1 MKNLFLAALAA
12 LALSGCAG
20 LKCGAKD
27 GRDVAEIDV
36 PEDGWTRYL
45 GTDGEIKE
53 VAFFTAFFSGQF
65 RQSPKE
71 GEKIGFVLTKK
82 SGERIPIR
90 LGDMYKATDGA
101 FALAGLDAEAGV
113 WRGAKELRGAKRVK
127 FYKFQEGSVKVTD
140 YEAQDGL
147 CEAFYAGQ
155 KIRVKSVLS
164 RRTSKAGG
172 ASGEISAAQTQ
183 GEISR
188 DVVKTLNSHEKPL
201 PQSSSKNLANK
212 KNVAQKTDSEALKSE
227 TEALKDIIC
236 IVGKTKSIEISD

>member
-53 VAFFTAFFSGQF
+53 IAFFTAFFSKQF
-65 RQSPKE
+65 RPHPKD

-90 LGDMYKATDGA
+90 LGDMYKAADGA
-101 FALAGLDAEAGV
+101 FVLADLDAQSDV
-113 WRGAKELRGAKRVK
+113 WGGARELRGAKRVK

-140 YEAQDGL
+140 YEAQGGL
-147 CEAFYAGQ
+147 CEAFYAGE

-164 RRTSKAGG
+164 HRTSKSGG
-172 ASGEISAAQTQ
+172 ASGEISTVQTQ

-188 DVVKTLNSHEKPL
+188 GAVKALNSHEKPS

-212 KNVAQKTDSEALKSE
+212 KGATQKTEGEALKPE
-227 TEALKDIIC
+227 VEVLKNIIC
-236 IVGKTKSIEISD
+236 YR

>member
-27 GRDVAEIDV
+27 ERDVAEIDV

-53 VAFFTAFFSGQF
+53 VAFFTAFFSKQF
-65 RQSPKE
+65 RPHPKD

-82 SGERIPIR
+82 SDERIPIR
-90 LGDMYKATDGA
+90 LGNMYKAADGA
-101 FALAGLDAEAGV
+101 FALADLDAQSDV
-113 WRGAKELRGAKRVK
+113 WGGARELRRAKRVK

-140 YEAQDGL
+140 YEAQGGL
-147 CEAFYAGQ
+147 CEAFYAGE

-164 RRTSKAGG
+164 RRTSRAGRA
-172 ASGEISAAQTQ
+172 ASGEISTVQTQ

-188 DVVKTLNSHEKPL
+188 DAVKALNSREKPL
-201 PQSSSKNLANK
+201 PQGSSKNLANK
-212 KNVAQKTDSEALKSE
+212 NSSAQKTDSEALKSE

-236 IVGKTKSIEISD
+236 YR

>member
-27 GRDVAEIDV
+27 GRDVAQIDV

-53 VAFFTAFFSGQF
+53 VAFFTAFFSKQF
-65 RQSPKE
+65 RPHPKD

-90 LGDMYKATDGA
+90 LGNMYKAADGA
-101 FALAGLDAEAGV
+101 FALAGLDAQSDV
-113 WRGAKELRGAKRVK
+113 WGGNEELRGAKRVK

-140 YEAQDGL
+140 YEAQRGL
-147 CEAFYAGQ
+147 CEAFYAGE

-164 RRTSKAGG
+164 RRTGKAGE
-172 ASGEISAAQTQ
+172 ASGEISAVQMQ

-188 DVVKTLNSHEKPL
+188 DAVKALNSREKPS
-201 PQSSSKNLANK
+201 PQGSSKNLANK
-212 KNVAQKTDSEALKSE
+212 KSSAQKTDSEALKSE
-227 TEALKDIIC
+227 TEALKNIIC
-236 IVGKTKSIEISD
+236 IVGKNEVD

>member
-12 LALSGCAG
+12 LAFSGCAG

-65 RQSPKE
+65 RPHPKD

-90 LGDMYKATDGA
+90 LGNMYKAADGA
-101 FALAGLDAEAGV
+101 FALADLDAEASV
-113 WRGAKELRGAKRVK
+113 WRGARELRGAKRVK
-127 FYKFQEGSVKVTD
+127 FYKFQEDSVKVTD
-140 YEAQDGL
+140 YEAQGGL
-147 CEAFYAGQ
+147 CEAFYAGE
-155 KIRVKSVLS
+155 KISVKSVLS
-164 RRTSKAGG
+164 RHTSKSGG
-172 ASGEISAAQTQ
+172 TSGEISTVQTQ

-188 DVVKTLNSHEKPL
+188 DVVKALNSHEKPS

-212 KNVAQKTDSEALKSE
+212 KSAAQKTDSEALKPE
-227 TEALKDIIC
+227 AEALKNIIC
-236 IVGKTKSIEISD
+236 YR

>member
-45 GTDGEIKE
+45 DTDGETKE

-65 RQSPKE
+65 RPHPKD

-90 LGDMYKATDGA
+90 LGNMYKAADGA
-101 FALAGLDAEAGV
+101 FALADLDAQSDV
-113 WRGAKELRGAKRVK
+113 WGGALELRRAKWVK

-140 YEAQDGL
+140 YEAQGGL

-164 RRTSKAGG
+164 RRTSKAGR
-172 ASGEISAAQTQ
+172 ASGEISTAQTQ

-188 DVVKTLNSHEKPL
+188 DAVKALNSRKKL
-201 PQSSSKNLANK
+201 SPQSSSKNLANK
-212 KNVAQKTDSEALKSE
+212 KSAAQKTNSEALKSE
-227 TEALKDIIC
+227 AEALKDIIC
-236 IVGKTKSIEISD
+236 IVGKNEVD

>member
-27 GRDVAEIDV
+27 GQDVAEIDV
-36 PEDGWTRYL
+36 PEEGWTRYL

-53 VAFFTAFFSGQF
+53 VAFFTAFFSKQF
-65 RQSPKE
+65 RPHPKD

-90 LGDMYKATDGA
+90 LGDMYKAADGA
-101 FALAGLDAEAGV
+101 FALADLDAEAGV
-113 WRGAKELRGAKRVK
+113 WRGAEELRRAKRVK

-140 YEAQDGL
+140 YEAQGGL
-147 CEAFYAGQ
+147 CEAFYAGE
-155 KIRVKSVLS
+155 KIRVKSMLS
-164 RRTSKAGG
+164 HHASKVGG
-172 ASGEISAAQTQ
+172 ASGEISTVQTQ

-188 DVVKTLNSHEKPL
+188 DAVKALNSREKPS

-212 KNVAQKTDSEALKSE
+212 KSSAQKTDSEALKSE
-227 TEALKDIIC
+227 TEALKNIIC
-236 IVGKTKSIEISD
+236 AGFEKGAEF

>member
-1 MKNLFLAALAA
+1 MENMKNIFLAALAA

-45 GTDGEIKE
+45 DTDGETKE
-53 VAFFTAFFSGQF
+53 VAFFTAFFSKQF
-65 RQSPKE
+65 RQSPKD

-90 LGDMYKATDGA
+90 LGNMYKAADGA
-101 FALAGLDAEAGV
+101 FVLADLDAQSDV
-113 WRGAKELRGAKRVK
+113 WSGAEELRRAKRVK

-140 YEAQDGL
+140 YEAQGGL
-147 CEAFYAGQ
+147 CEAFYAGE
-155 KIRVKSVLS
+155 KISVKSVLS
-164 RRTSKAGG
+164 RRTSKIGKTGG
-172 ASGEISAAQTQ
+172 VSGEISTVQTQ

-188 DVVKTLNSHEKPL
+188 DAVKALNSREKPL
-201 PQSSSKNLANK
+201 PQGSSKNLANK
-212 KNVAQKTDSEALKSE
+212 KSAAQKTDSEALKPE
-227 TEALKDIIC
+227 AEALKNIIC
-236 IVGKTKSIEISD
+236 YR

>member
-65 RQSPKE
+65 RQSPKD

-90 LGDMYKATDGA
+90 LGNMYKAADGA
-101 FALAGLDAEAGV
+101 FVLADLDAQSDV
-113 WRGAKELRGAKRVK
+113 WRGAEELQGAKRVK

-140 YEAQDGL
+140 YEAQGGL
-147 CEAFYAGQ
+147 CEAFYAGE

-164 RRTSKAGG
+164 HRTSKAGG
-172 ASGEISAAQTQ
+172 ASGEISTAQTQ

-188 DVVKTLNSHEKPL
+188 DAVKTLNSHEKPSL
-201 PQSSSKNLANK
+201 QSSSKNLANK
-212 KNVAQKTDSEALKSE
+212 KSTAQKTDSEALKPE
-227 TEALKDIIC
+227 AEALKNIIC
-236 IVGKTKSIEISD
+236 YR

>member
-1 MKNLFLAALAA
+1 MKNIFLAALAA

-36 PEDGWTRYL
+36 PEEGWTRYL

-53 VAFFTAFFSGQF
+53 VAFFTAFFSKQF
-65 RQSPKE
+65 RPHPKD

-90 LGDMYKATDGA
+90 LGNMYKATDGA
-101 FALAGLDAEAGV
+101 FALADLDAEAGV
-113 WRGAKELRGAKRVK
+113 WRGAEELRRAKRVK

-140 YEAQDGL
+140 YEAQGGL
-147 CEAFYAGQ
+147 CEAFYAGE
-155 KIRVKSVLS
+155 KISVKSMLS
-164 RRTSKAGG
+164 RHASNADG
-172 ASGEISAAQTQ
+172 ASGEISTVQTQ
-183 GEISR
+183 GKISR
-188 DVVKTLNSHEKPL
+188 DAVKALNSREKPL
-201 PQSSSKNLANK
+201 PQGSSKNLANK
-212 KNVAQKTDSEALKSE
+212 NSSAQKTDSEALKSE

-236 IVGKTKSIEISD
+236 YR

>member
-53 VAFFTAFFSGQF
+53 VAFFTAFFSKQF
-65 RQSPKE
+65 RPHPKD

-90 LGDMYKATDGA
+90 LGNMYKAADGA
-101 FALAGLDAEAGV
+101 FALADLDAQSDV
-113 WRGAKELRGAKRVK
+113 WGGAEELRRAKRVK

-140 YEAQDGL
+140 YEAQGGL
-147 CEAFYAGQ
+147 CEAFYAGE
-155 KIRVKSVLS
+155 KISVKSVLS
-164 RRTSKAGG
+164 RRTSKIGKTGG
-172 ASGEISAAQTQ
+172 ASGEISTAQTQ

-188 DVVKTLNSHEKPL
+188 DSVKALNSREKPS

-212 KNVAQKTDSEALKSE
+212 KGTAQKTDSEALKPE
-227 TEALKDIIC
+227 AEALKNIIC
-236 IVGKTKSIEISD
+236 YR

>member
-53 VAFFTAFFSGQF
+53 VAFFTAFFSKQF
-65 RQSPKE
+65 RPHPKD

-90 LGDMYKATDGA
+90 LGDMYKAADGA
-101 FALAGLDAEAGV
+101 FALADLDAQGDV
-113 WRGAKELRGAKRVK
+113 WGGARELRGAKRVK

-140 YEAQDGL
+140 YEAQGGL
-147 CEAFYAGQ
+147 CEAFYAGE

-164 RRTSKAGG
+164 RHASKADG
-172 ASGEISAAQTQ
+172 ASGEISTVQTQ

-188 DVVKTLNSHEKPL
+188 AGTEILNSREKPS

-212 KNVAQKTDSEALKSE
+212 KGAAQKTDNEALKPE
-227 TEALKDIIC
+227 AKALKDIIC
-236 IVGKTKSIEISD
+236 YR

>member
-12 LALSGCAG
+12 LVLSGCAG

-53 VAFFTAFFSGQF
+53 VAFFTAFFSKQF
-65 RQSPKE
+65 HPHPKD

-90 LGDMYKATDGA
+90 LGNMYKAADGA
-101 FALAGLDAEAGV
+101 FVLADLDAQSDV
-113 WRGAKELRGAKRVK
+113 WGGTEELRRAKRAK

-147 CEAFYAGQ
+147 CEAFYAGK
-155 KIRVKSVLS
+155 KISIKSVLS
-164 RRTSKAGG
+164 RRTSKSGG
-172 ASGEISAAQTQ
+172 ASGEISTVQTQ

-188 DVVKTLNSHEKPL
+188 DAAEILNSREKPSS
-201 PQSSSKNLANK
+201 QSSSKNLANK
-212 KNVAQKTDSEALKSE
+212 NGAAQKIDSEALKLE
-227 TEALKDIIC
+227 AEALKDIIC
-236 IVGKTKSIEISD
+236 AGFEGSFEI

>member
-36 PEDGWTRYL
+36 PEDNWTRYL
-45 GTDGEIKE
+45 GTDGEVKE
-53 VAFFTAFFSGQF
+53 VAFFTAFFSKQF
-65 RQSPKE
+65 RQSPKD

-90 LGDMYKATDGA
+90 LGDMYKAADGA
-101 FALAGLDAEAGV
+101 FVLAGLEAQSDVWHGAE
-113 WRGAKELRGAKRVK
+113 ELRRAKRVK
-127 FYKFQEGSVKVTD
+127 FYKFQEGGVKVTD
-140 YEAQDGL
+140 YEVQDGL
-147 CEAFYAGQ
+147 CEAFYAGE

-164 RRTSKAGG
+164 RHASKAGE
-172 ASGEISAAQTQ
+172 ASGEIFTAQTQ

-188 DVVKTLNSHEKPL
+188 DAAEILNSREKPS

-212 KNVAQKTDSEALKSE
+212 KSSAQKTDSEALKSE
-227 TEALKDIIC
+227 TEALKNIIC
-236 IVGKTKSIEISD
+236 AGFEGSSEF

>member
-45 GTDGEIKE
+45 DTDGETKE

-65 RQSPKE
+65 RQSPKD

-90 LGDMYKATDGA
+90 LGDMYKAADGA
-101 FALAGLDAEAGV
+101 FALADLDAEAGV
-113 WRGAKELRGAKRVK
+113 WRGAEELRRAKRVK

-140 YEAQDGL
+140 YEAQGGL
-147 CEAFYAGQ
+147 CKAFYACK
-155 KIRVKSVLS
+155 KISVKSMLS
-164 RRTSKAGG
+164 HHASRVGG
-172 ASGEISAAQTQ
+172 ASGEISTVQTQ

-188 DVVKTLNSHEKPL
+188 DTVKALNSHEKPS

-212 KNVAQKTDSEALKSE
+212 KSAAQKTDSEALKPE
-227 TEALKDIIC
+227 AEALKNIIC
-236 IVGKTKSIEISD
+236 YR

>member
-12 LALSGCAG
+12 LALSGCAS

-45 GTDGEIKE
+45 DTDGETKE
-53 VAFFTAFFSGQF
+53 VAFFTAFFSKQF
-65 RQSPKE
+65 RPHPKD

-90 LGDMYKATDGA
+90 LGNMYKAADGA
-101 FALAGLDAEAGV
+101 FALADLDAQSDV
-113 WRGAKELRGAKRVK
+113 WGGARELRRAKRVK

-147 CEAFYAGQ
+147 CEAFYAGE
-155 KIRVKSVLS
+155 KISVKSVLS
-164 RRTSKAGG
+164 RRTSKSGG
-172 ASGEISAAQTQ
+172 ASGEISTAQTQ

-188 DVVKTLNSHEKPL
+188 DAVKALNSREKPS
-201 PQSSSKNLANK
+201 PQGSSKNLANK
-212 KNVAQKTDSEALKSE
+212 KGTAQKTDSEALKTE
-227 TEALKDIIC
+227 TEALKNIIC
-236 IVGKTKSIEISD
+236 YR

>member
-1 MKNLFLAALAA
+1 MKNIFLAALAA

-20 LKCGAKD
+20 LKCGEKD

-53 VAFFTAFFSGQF
+53 VAFFTAFFSKQF
-65 RQSPKE
+65 RQSPKD

-90 LGDMYKATDGA
+90 LGNMYKAADGA
-101 FALAGLDAEAGV
+101 FVLADLDAEAGV
-113 WRGAKELRGAKRVK
+113 WRGAEELRGAKRVK

-140 YEAQDGL
+140 YEAQEGL
-147 CEAFYAGQ
+147 CEAFYAGE

-164 RRTSKAGG
+164 RRTSKIGKTGG
-172 ASGEISAAQTQ
+172 ASGEISTVQTQ

-188 DVVKTLNSHEKPL
+188 GAAEILNSREKPS

-212 KNVAQKTDSEALKSE
+212 KSTAQKTDSEALKSE
-227 TEALKDIIC
+227 AEALKDIIC
-236 IVGKTKSIEISD
+236 AGFEGNFEI

>member
-1 MKNLFLAALAA
+1 MKNLFIVALAA

-45 GTDGEIKE
+45 STDGEIKE

-90 LGDMYKATDGA
+90 LGDMYKAADGA
-101 FALAGLDAEAGV
+101 FALADLDTQSDV
-113 WRGAKELRGAKRVK
+113 WRGARELQGAKRVK

-147 CEAFYAGQ
+147 CEAFYAG
-155 KIRVKSVLS
+155 KKVSVKSVLS
-164 RRTSKAGG
+164 RHASKAGE
-172 ASGEISAAQTQ
+172 ASGEISTAQAQ

-188 DVVKTLNSHEKPL
+188 DAVKALNSREKPS

-212 KNVAQKTDSEALKSE
+212 KSSAQKTDSEALKP
-227 TEALKDIIC
+227 EAEAIKNIIC
-236 IVGKTKSIEISD
+236 IVGKNEVD

>member
-36 PEDGWTRYL
+36 PEDNWTRYL

-53 VAFFTAFFSGQF
+53 VAFFTAFFSKQF
-65 RQSPKE
+65 RPHPKD

-90 LGDMYKATDGA
+90 LGNMYKAADGA
-101 FALAGLDAEAGV
+101 FALADLDAQSDV
-113 WRGAKELRGAKRVK
+113 WGGARELRRAKRVK

-140 YEAQDGL
+140 YEAQGGL
-147 CEAFYAGQ
+147 CEAFYAGE
-155 KIRVKSVLS
+155 KISVKSVLS
-164 RRTSKAGG
+164 RRTSKIDG
-172 ASGEISAAQTQ
+172 ANGEISTVQTQ

-188 DVVKTLNSHEKPL
+188 DAVKALNSREKPS
-201 PQSSSKNLANK
+201 PQSSSKNLASK
-212 KNVAQKTDSEALKSE
+212 KSAAQKTKGEALKPE
-227 TEALKDIIC
+227 AKALKDIIC
-236 IVGKTKSIEISD
+236 YR

>member
-53 VAFFTAFFSGQF
+53 VAFFTAFFSKQF
-65 RQSPKE
+65 RPHPKD

-90 LGDMYKATDGA
+90 LGNMYKAADGA
-101 FALAGLDAEAGV
+101 FALADLDAQSDV
-113 WRGAKELRGAKRVK
+113 WGGAEELRGAKRVK

-147 CEAFYAGQ
+147 CEAFYAGK
-155 KIRVKSVLS
+155 KISVKSVLS
-164 RRTSKAGG
+164 RRTSNADG
-172 ASGEISAAQTQ
+172 ASGEISTVQTQ

-188 DVVKTLNSHEKPL
+188 DAVKALNSREKPS
-201 PQSSSKNLANK
+201 PQGSSKNLANK
-212 KNVAQKTDSEALKSE
+212 KSTAQKTDNEALKPE
-227 TEALKDIIC
+227 TEALKSIIC
-236 IVGKTKSIEISD
+236 IADINEVD

>member
-1 MKNLFLAALAA
+1 MKNIFLAALAA

-45 GTDGEIKE
+45 DTDGEIKE
-53 VAFFTAFFSGQF
+53 VAFFTAFFSKQF
-65 RQSPKE
+65 RQSPKN

-90 LGDMYKATDGA
+90 LGNMYKAADGA
-101 FALAGLDAEAGV
+101 FALADLDAQSDI
-113 WRGAKELRGAKRVK
+113 WRGARELRGAKRVK

-147 CEAFYAGQ
+147 CEAFYAGE

-164 RRTSKAGG
+164 RHASKSGG
-172 ASGEISAAQTQ
+172 ASGEISAVQTQ

-188 DVVKTLNSHEKPL
+188 DVAEILNSREKPS

-212 KNVAQKTDSEALKSE
+212 KSSAQKTDSEALKP
-227 TEALKDIIC
+227 EAEVLKNIIC
-236 IVGKTKSIEISD
+236 YR

>member
-53 VAFFTAFFSGQF
+53 VAFFTAFFSKQF
-65 RQSPKE
+65 RPHPKD

-90 LGDMYKATDGA
+90 LGNMYKAADGA
-101 FALAGLDAEAGV
+101 FALADPDAQSDV
-113 WRGAKELRGAKRVK
+113 WGGALELRRAKRAK

-147 CEAFYAGQ
+147 CEAFYAGE

-164 RRTSKAGG
+164 RRTSKADG
-172 ASGEISAAQTQ
+172 ASGEISTVQTQ

-188 DVVKTLNSHEKPL
+188 DAVKTLNSHEKPL
-201 PQSSSKNLANK
+201 PQSSSRNLANK
-212 KNVAQKTDSEALKSE
+212 KSAAQKTEDEALKSE
-227 TEALKDIIC
+227 AEALKDIIC
-236 IVGKTKSIEISD
+236 IVGKNEVD

>member
-20 LKCGAKD
+20 LKCGEKD
-27 GRDVAEIDV
+27 GRDVAKIDV

-45 GTDGEIKE
+45 STDGEVKE

-65 RQSPKE
+65 RPHPKD

-90 LGDMYKATDGA
+90 LGNMYKAADGA
-101 FALAGLDAEAGV
+101 FALADLDAQAGI
-113 WRGAKELRGAKRVK
+113 WRGAQELRRAKRVK
-127 FYKFQEGSVKVTD
+127 FYKFQESGVKVTD

-147 CEAFYAGQ
+147 CEAFYAGE

-164 RRTSKAGG
+164 RRTSKSGG
-172 ASGEISAAQTQ
+172 ASDEISTAQTQ

-188 DVVKTLNSHEKPL
+188 DAAEILNSHEKPS

-212 KNVAQKTDSEALKSE
+212 KSAAQKTDSEALKLE
-227 TEALKDIIC
+227 TETLKNIIC
-236 IVGKTKSIEISD
+236 IVDKNEVD

>member
-1 MKNLFLAALAA
+1 MKNLFLATLAA

-45 GTDGEIKE
+45 GTDGEVKE

-65 RQSPKE
+65 RQSPKD

-90 LGDMYKATDGA
+90 LGDMYKAADGA
-101 FALAGLDAEAGV
+101 FALASLDAEAGV
-113 WRGAKELRGAKRVK
+113 WRGAEELRGAKRVK

-140 YEAQDGL
+140 YEAQGGL
-147 CEAFYAGQ
+147 CEAFYAGE

-164 RRTSKAGG
+164 RRTSKADG
-172 ASGEISAAQTQ
+172 AGDISTAQTQ
-183 GEISR
+183 GEILRDAAEILTSR
-188 DVVKTLNSHEKPL
+188 ENPS

-212 KNVAQKTDSEALKSE
+212 KSSAQKTESEALKSE
-227 TEALKDIIC
+227 ADVLKNIIC
-236 IVGKTKSIEISD
+236 IVGKNEVD

>member
-53 VAFFTAFFSGQF
+53 VAFFTAFFSKQF
-65 RQSPKE
+65 RPHPKD

-90 LGDMYKATDGA
+90 LGNMYKAADGA
-101 FALAGLDAEAGV
+101 FALADLDAEAGV
-113 WRGAKELRGAKRVK
+113 WRGAEELRRAKRVK

-140 YEAQDGL
+140 YEAQGGL
-147 CEAFYAGQ
+147 CEAFYAGE
-155 KIRVKSVLS
+155 KISIKSVLS
-164 RRTSKAGG
+164 RRTSKSGG
-172 ASGEISAAQTQ
+172 ASGEISTVQTQ
-183 GEISR
+183 GEISC
-188 DVVKTLNSHEKPL
+188 DAAEILNSREKPS
-201 PQSSSKNLANK
+201 PQGSSKNLANK
-212 KNVAQKTDSEALKSE
+212 KSSAQKTDSEALKPE
-227 TEALKDIIC
+227 AEALKNIIC
-236 IVGKTKSIEISD
+236 YR

>member
-53 VAFFTAFFSGQF
+53 VAFFTAFFSKQF
-65 RQSPKE
+65 RPHPKD

-90 LGDMYKATDGA
+90 LGNMYKAADGA
-101 FALAGLDAEAGV
+101 FVLADLDAQSDV
-113 WRGAKELRGAKRVK
+113 WGGTEELRRAKRVK

-140 YEAQDGL
+140 YEAQGGL
-147 CEAFYAGQ
+147 CEAFYAGE
-155 KIRVKSVLS
+155 KISVKSVLS
-164 RRTSKAGG
+164 RHASKAGE
-172 ASGEISAAQTQ
+172 ASGEISTVQTQ

-188 DVVKTLNSHEKPL
+188 DVVEILNSREKPS
-201 PQSSSKNLANK
+201 PQGSSKNLANK
-212 KNVAQKTDSEALKSE
+212 KSSAQKTDSEALKSE
-227 TEALKDIIC
+227 TEALKNIIC
-236 IVGKTKSIEISD
+236 IRGKNEVD

>member
-1 MKNLFLAALAA
+1 MKNLFLAALAT

-36 PEDGWTRYL
+36 PEDGWARYL
-45 GTDGEIKE
+45 GTNGEVKE

-65 RQSPKE
+65 RQSPKD

-90 LGDMYKATDGA
+90 LGDMYKAADGA
-101 FALAGLDAEAGV
+101 FVLADLDAEAGV
-113 WRGAKELRGAKRVK
+113 WRGAEELRGAKRAK

-140 YEAQDGL
+140 YEAQGGL
-147 CEAFYAGQ
+147 CEAFYAGE
-155 KIRVKSVLS
+155 KISVKSVLS
-164 RRTSKAGG
+164 RHASKAGK

-188 DVVKTLNSHEKPL
+188 AAVKTLNSHEKPL

-212 KNVAQKTDSEALKSE
+212 KSAVQKTDSEALKSE
-227 TEALKDIIC
+227 TEALKNIIC
-236 IVGKTKSIEISD
+236 AGFEKGAEI

>member
-36 PEDGWTRYL
+36 PEDGWARDL
-45 GTDGEIKE
+45 GTDGEVKE
-53 VAFFTAFFSGQF
+53 IAFFTAFFSKQF
-65 RQSPKE
+65 RPHPKD

-90 LGDMYKATDGA
+90 LGDMYKAADGA
-101 FALAGLDAEAGV
+101 FSLADLDAQSDV
-113 WRGAKELRGAKRVK
+113 WRGAEELRRAKRVK

-140 YEAQDGL
+140 YEAQEGL
-147 CEAFYAGQ
+147 CEAFYAGE
-155 KIRVKSVLS
+155 KISVKSVLS
-164 RRTSKAGG
+164 RRTSKADG
-172 ASGEISAAQTQ
+172 ASGEISTVQTQ

-188 DVVKTLNSHEKPL
+188 DAVKISNSREKPS

-212 KNVAQKTDSEALKSE
+212 NSTAQKTDSETLKPE
-227 TEALKDIIC
+227 AEALKNIIC
-236 IVGKTKSIEISD
+236 YR

>member
-12 LALSGCAG
+12 LAFSGCAG

-53 VAFFTAFFSGQF
+53 IAFFTAFFSKQF
-65 RQSPKE
+65 RPHPKD

-90 LGDMYKATDGA
+90 LGNMYKAADGA
-101 FALAGLDAEAGV
+101 FVLADLDAQSDV
-113 WRGAKELRGAKRVK
+113 WGGARELRGAKRVK

-140 YEAQDGL
+140 YEAQGGL
-147 CEAFYAGQ
+147 CEAFYAGE
-155 KIRVKSVLS
+155 KISVKSVLS
-164 RRTSKAGG
+164 RHASKTGG
-172 ASGEISAAQTQ
+172 ASGEISTAQMQ

-188 DVVKTLNSHEKPL
+188 DAVKALNSREKTSS
-201 PQSSSKNLANK
+201 QSSSKNLANK
-212 KNVAQKTDSEALKSE
+212 KGATQKTEGEALKPE
-227 TEALKDIIC
+227 AEALKNIIC
-236 IVGKTKSIEISD
+236 YR

>member
-36 PEDGWTRYL
+36 PEDNWTRYL

-53 VAFFTAFFSGQF
+53 VAFFTAFFSKQF
-65 RQSPKE
+65 RPHPKD

-90 LGDMYKATDGA
+90 LGNMYKAADGA
-101 FALAGLDAEAGV
+101 FALADLDAEAGV
-113 WRGAKELRGAKRVK
+113 WGGTEELRRAKQAK

-140 YEAQDGL
+140 YEAQGGL
-147 CEAFYAGQ
+147 CEAFYAGE
-155 KIRVKSVLS
+155 KISVKSVLS
-164 RRTSKAGG
+164 RRTSKTGG
-172 ASGEISAAQTQ
+172 ASGEISTVQTQ

-188 DVVKTLNSHEKPL
+188 DVVKTLNSQEKPS

-212 KNVAQKTDSEALKSE
+212 KSAAQKTDNEALKPE

-236 IVGKTKSIEISD
+236 AGFEKGAEI

>member
-27 GRDVAEIDV
+27 GRDVAQIDV

-53 VAFFTAFFSGQF
+53 VAFFTAFFSKQF
-65 RQSPKE
+65 RPHPKD

-90 LGDMYKATDGA
+90 LGNMYKAADGA
-101 FALAGLDAEAGV
+101 FALAGLDAQSDV
-113 WRGAKELRGAKRVK
+113 WGGNEELRGAKRVK

-140 YEAQDGL
+140 YKAQRGL
-147 CEAFYAGQ
+147 CEAFYAGE
-155 KIRVKSVLS
+155 KISVKSVLS
-164 RRTSKAGG
+164 RHTNKADG
-172 ASGEISAAQTQ
+172 ASGEISTVQTQ

-188 DVVKTLNSHEKPL
+188 AAVKALSLQEKPS
-201 PQSSSKNLANK
+201 PQGSSKNLANK
-212 KNVAQKTDSEALKSE
+212 NSAAQKTDSEALKSE
-227 TEALKDIIC
+227 AEALKNIIC
-236 IVGKTKSIEISD
+236 YR

>member
-1 MKNLFLAALAA
+1 MKNIFLAALAA

-45 GTDGEIKE
+45 GTDGEVKE
-53 VAFFTAFFSGQF
+53 VAFFTAFFSKQF
-65 RQSPKE
+65 RPHPKD

-82 SGERIPIR
+82 SGEHIPIR
-90 LGDMYKATDGA
+90 LGNMYKAADGA
-101 FALAGLDAEAGV
+101 FALAGLDAQSDV
-113 WRGAKELRGAKRVK
+113 WGGAEELRRAKRVK

-140 YEAQDGL
+140 YEAQGGL
-147 CEAFYAGQ
+147 CEAFYAGE
-155 KIRVKSVLS
+155 KIRVKSILS
-164 RRTSKAGG
+164 RRTSKADG
-172 ASGEISAAQTQ
+172 ASGEISTAQTQ

-188 DVVKTLNSHEKPL
+188 DAVKALNSREKPL
-201 PQSSSKNLANK
+201 PQGSSKNLANK
-212 KNVAQKTDSEALKSE
+212 NSSAQKTDSEALKSE

-236 IVGKTKSIEISD
+236 YR

>member
-45 GTDGEIKE
+45 GTDGEVKE

-65 RQSPKE
+65 HPHPKD

-90 LGDMYKATDGA
+90 LGDMYKAADGA
-101 FALAGLDAEAGV
+101 FALAGLDAQSDV
-113 WRGAKELRGAKRVK
+113 WRGAEELRGAKRVK

-147 CEAFYAGQ
+147 CEAFYAGE

-164 RRTSKAGG
+164 RRTCKAGG
-172 ASGEISAAQTQ
+172 ASGEISTAQTQ

-188 DVVKTLNSHEKPL
+188 DAAEILNSHEKPL

-212 KNVAQKTDSEALKSE
+212 KSAAQKTDSEALKSE
-227 TEALKDIIC
+227 TEALKNIIC
-236 IVGKTKSIEISD
+236 IRGKNEVD